1 MPLLPPTSPQGDQ
14 SDQESDTTAEPQSE
28 PEDFD
33 DQRSDSIASS
43 VAIHEFETGDSDVK
57 GYVPVVAVSESD
69 ATPNGIKFDSWK
81 LIYVMVQVGCCCFQS
96 KISKMDFR

>member
-33 DQRSDSIASS
+33 DRRSDSIASS
-43 VAIHEFETGDSDVK
+43 VAIHEFEAGESEVK
-57 GYVPVVAVSESD
+57 GCVPVVAVSESD
-69 ATPNGIKFDSWK
+69 ATPNGI
-81 LIYVMVQVGCCCFQS
+81 L
-96 KISKMDFR
+96 